1 MHIVVSREQLAKGIQ
16 AVSRAVS
23 ARGPLPILS
32 HLKLVADPE
41 LAVWDAGGES
51 ARGGITLCATDLE
64 IGLEIRIKA
73 DVRESGAIALSAKTL
88 ADIVSKLPAADVD
101 MRTGD
106 DLSALT
112 LRCQRA
118 KFTLR
123 GMPAQEFP
131 ELPIPSE
138 DAPPVGLVS
147 TELVRCVKQTL
158 YAAAG
163 EDKAVIS
170 GILTELSEGKLELA
184 ATDGFRLA
192 WQQTPLADSD
202 AKLAL
207 VIPKRTLDE
216 LSRQLSLVGA
226 APMSIRAAHNQVLF
240 QLPDRYMTSR
250 LVDGTYPNYRQIIPT
265 SFEREAVID
274 RASFLAAVERV
285 SVMAV
290 DREAHTI
297 KLEFNAGE
305 LKLLAAASEMGESDE
320 VLPISYAGEPL
331 VISFNANYVIDAL
344 KHMDAETV
352 RLSMNAPLL
361 PVLLRPLEA
370 DTQICLLMPVNRG

>member
-1 MHIVVSREQLAKGIQ
+1 VHILISREQLAKGIQ

-23 ARGPLPILS
+23 SRGPLPILS
-32 HLKLVADPE
+32 HIKLVADPN
-41 LAVWDAGGES
+41 LMVVDAGGETV
-51 ARGGITLCATDLE
+51 RGGLVLSATDLE

-73 DVRESGAIALSAKTL
+73 DVREAGSVALAAKTL
-88 ADIVSKLPAADVD
+88 GDVVAKLPAAEVD
-101 MRTGD
+101 LRMAD
-106 DLSALT
+106 SANEVT
-112 LRCQRA
+112 LRCQRS

-138 DAPPVGLVS
+138 DAPPVGLNS
-147 TELVRCVKQTL
+147 AELVRCIKQTL

-170 GILTELSEGKLELA
+170 GILTELNAGKLELA

-192 WQQTPLADSD
+192 WQQAAVADEN

-216 LSRQLSLVGA
+216 LSRQLSSLGS
-226 APMSIRAAHNQVLF
+226 APVAIRAANNQVLF

-265 SFEREAVID
+265 SFEREATLD

-285 SVMAV
+285 SIMAL

-297 KLEFNAGE
+297 KLEFKSGE
-305 LKLLAAASEMGESDE
+305 LHLMAAASEVGDSDE
-320 VLPISYAGEPL
+320 VLPIDYSGEPL
-331 VISFNANYVIDAL
+331 TISFNANFVIDAL

-361 PVLLRPLEA
+361 PVLLRPVEM
-370 DTQICLLMPVNRG
+370 DSQICLLMPVNRG

>member
-1 MHIVVSREQLAKGIQ
+1 MHVLVSREQLAKGIQ

-23 ARGPLPILS
+23 SRGPLPILS
-32 HLKLVADPE
+32 HLKLVADPQ
-41 LAVWDAGGES
+41 LTVVDAGGET
-51 ARGGITLCATDLE
+51 AQGGLVLSATDLE
-64 IGLEIRIKA
+64 IGLEVRIKA
-73 DVRESGAIALSAKTL
+73 EVREAGSIALAAKTL
-88 ADIVSKLPAADVD
+88 GDIVAKLPAAEVD
-101 MRTGD
+101 MQAAEHSTE
-106 DLSALT
+106 LT
-112 LRCQRA
+112 LRCQRS

-138 DAPPVGLVS
+138 DAPPVGLAS
-147 TELVRCVKQTL
+147 SELVRCIKQTL

-170 GILTELSEGKLELA
+170 GVLTELNAGQLELA

-192 WQQTPLADSD
+192 WQQTAVADSD
-202 AKLAL
+202 AKLTL

-216 LSRQLSLVGA
+216 LSRQLSLVGT

-265 SFEREAVID
+265 SFEREAILD

-285 SVMAV
+285 SIMAA

-297 KLEFNAGE
+297 KLEFKPGE
-305 LKLLAAASEMGESDE
+305 LHLLAAASEMGDSAE
-320 VLPISYAGEPL
+320 VLPVNYSGEPL
-331 VISFNANYVIDAL
+331 TISFNANFVIDAL
-344 KHMDAETV
+344 KHMEAETV

-361 PVLLRPLEA
+361 PVLLRPAEL